1 MLRRCIMEKQNTTFW
16 IKLGFYHV
24 ITVPILKTTK
34 HRSSNFSF
42 NQVHIS
48 CLPIWGFLGS
58 AGVGV
63 YAQARLLPPGH
74 EAGEPAVHG
83 SRPSQDRGLW
93 FGSGDQVPAA
103 LHGLRVHALVPGTG
117 GPPQKVQRKVLLSV
131 ALTVGSITIQII
143 FSSMNYMIYI

>member
-1 MLRRCIMEKQNTTFW
+1 MSLLYQFWKLPNTGAPTFLL
-16 IKLGFYHV
+16 IKIIFLV
-24 ITVPILKTTK
+24 
-34 HRSSNFSF
+34 
-42 NQVHIS
+42 
-48 CLPIWGFLGS
+48 CPIWGFLGS

-117 GPPQKVQRKVLLSV
+117 GPPQKVQRKVLLSL
-131 ALTVGSITIQII
+131 ALTIEIYNKSHYFQLYELYTIHII
-143 FSSMNYMIYI
+143 